1 MRPLGFLLLVTVA
14 CTQPTPKSDS
24 DLPFCTRDSDCTL
37 FRSACGK
44 TVAFNVK
51 FEAHVKSE
59 FKKREEKLN
68 CGQYPDSRRY
78 GTRCEENV
86 CVLLER

>member
-1 MRPLGFLLLVTVA
+1 MRYSTLLLLLAAA
-14 CTQPTPKSDS
+14 CTRPTPKSDA

-44 TVAFNVK
+44 TVAFNAK

-68 CGQYPDSRRY
+68 CGQVPDPRRY
-78 GTRCEENV
+78 GTRCEENA